1 MTSKA
6 SAGVAVTVLILML
19 AVTAQAGEF
28 SGSWK
33 GTLTGADFSAA
44 DVQIDFS
51 PQGFPLY
58 AYTNNKGV
66 ARHAELSRVGQTVE
80 YVPAGGGVQ
89 RLLVKTLEKG
99 EDRLSVGLQFS
110 FERASQGYLQQT
122 YETALFEYALVPEG
136 LKMRVTTQSS
146 SHFGDKDMIVG
157 GHPNAAVVE
166 GILHKVQ

>member
-51 PQGFPLY
+51 P
-58 AYTNNKGV
+58 
-66 ARHAELSRVGQTVE
+66 
-80 YVPAGGGVQ
+80 
-89 RLLVKTLEKG
+89 
-99 EDRLSVGLQFS
+99 
-110 FERASQGYLQQT
+110 
-122 YETALFEYALVPEG
+122 
-136 LKMRVTTQSS
+136 
-146 SHFGDKDMIVG
+146 
-157 GHPNAAVVE
+157 
-166 GILHKVQ
+166 